1 MARPAVVKPERITSA
16 ANPLLK
22 DIRRAI
28 ARGGLTAEGWCVAET
43 FHLLEEA
50 LRSDCEVKA
59 VVAGESVQSAAEGH
73 VRGLGNIKVLV
84 VPDALLN
91 AVSDTETSQG
101 VITLVKPAAWR
112 IEQLFRGCPLVVLL
126 DGLQDPGNCG
136 TIVRAAEAF
145 GATGVIMLKGTAGP
159 YNPKT
164 LRASAGSLFR
174 VPFLHGVD
182 TALARAA
189 LQQNRVELYSGVP
202 AREGVRSL
210 TQVDL
215 TGRCGLII
223 GNEAHGVSSV
233 LRSAA
238 LDVAIPTVR
247 VESLNAAVAAGIML
261 YEARR
266 QRLLMG

>member
-1 MARPAVVKPERITSA
+1 MAKLETITSA

-28 ARGGLTAEGWCVAET
+28 AHGGLTDDGLCVAET

-50 LRSDCEVKA
+50 LRSDCEVHA
-59 VVAGESVQSAAEGH
+59 VLVAESVHSAAEGH
-73 VRGLGNIKVLV
+73 VRGLRGVKVMV
-84 VPDALLN
+84 VAGGLLQ
-91 AVSDTETSQG
+91 AVSGIESSQG
-101 VITLVKPAAWR
+101 VITLVKPPEWR
-112 IEQLFRGCPLVVLL
+112 IEQLYRGCPLVAVL

-136 TIVRAAEAF
+136 TVVRAAEAF
-145 GATGVIMLKGTAGP
+145 GATGVIFLKGSASP

-182 TALARAA
+182 VPLARAA
-189 LQQNRVELYSGVP
+189 LQQNHMELYAGVP
-202 AREGVRSL
+202 ARDGVRSL
-210 TQVDL
+210 LDVDL
-215 TGRCGLII
+215 RGRCGLII
-223 GNEAHGVSSV
+223 GNEAHGVGGE
-233 LRSAA
+233 LRRAA
-238 LDVAIPTVR
+238 LEVAIPTVG

-266 QRLLMG
+266 QRVLAS